1 VSSGL
6 RFKKLSAAQLLRLA
20 FIAGAVA
27 TAVLLIGALFDR
39 AQFFRSYLFA
49 FSFWLAIPLGS
60 LAILMLQY
68 LTGGEWGWIIRRS
81 LEAAAR
87 TLPLIALL
95 FIPILIGLSALYPWA
110 QAEHLAGDSALQHKA
125 SYLNL
130 PFFVARAV
138 FYLGVWAALGF
149 FLNRWSHELDD
160 APGHADPRLRRLS
173 AAGLLLYFITM
184 TFAAIDWFMSIEP
197 DWYSTIYGVLWI
209 VNQGLTALAFAI
221 IALALS
227 EHRPLL
233 ASYLR
238 PNHFHDLGN
247 LLLAFVMLWA
257 YMAFSQY
264 LIIWSGNLAEEIPWY
279 IKRTAGGW
287 RWIPPLLIVG
297 HFFLPFLL
305 LLQRGVKQ
313 KSTTLAWVAGG
324 ILVMRILDNYWLLM
338 PGFAHAPA
346 RVHWLDAVAIVGIG
360 GLWCGTFLWQREK
373 RPLLPMIAPKTV
385 ENRAVHA

>member
-1 VSSGL
+1 VSNGSRL
-6 RFKKLSAAQLLRLA
+6 EKLSAAQLLRFA
-20 FIAGAVA
+20 FATGAVA
-27 TAVLLIGALFDR
+27 MALLLIGALFDR

-95 FIPILIGLSALYPWA
+95 FVPVLIGLPALYPWA
-110 QAEHLAGDSALQHKA
+110 QAEHVAGDAVLQHKA
-125 SYLNL
+125 GYLNV
-130 PFFVARAV
+130 PFFVARAL
-138 FYLGVWAALGF
+138 FYLGAWAALGF
-149 FLNRWSHELDD
+149 FLARWSQQQDD
-160 APGHADPRLRRLS
+160 VSARADQRLRRLS
-173 AAGLLLYFITM
+173 APGLLLYFFTM

-221 IALALS
+221 VALALS
-227 EHRPLL
+227 EQRPPL
-233 ASYLR
+233 AAYLR

-257 YMAFSQY
+257 YVAFSQY

-287 RWIPPLLIVG
+287 RWIPPALIVG

-313 KSTTLAWVAGG
+313 KSTKLACVAGA
-324 ILVMRILDNYWLLM
+324 ILVLRILDNYWLLV
-338 PGFAHAPA
+338 PGFGHAA
-346 RVHWLDAVAIVGIG
+346 AKVHWLDVAAIVGIG
-360 GLWCGTFLWQREK
+360 GLWCGAFLWQREK
-373 RPLLPMIAPKTV
+373 RPLLPFVVPEAA
-385 ENRAVHA
+385 ENRAIHA

>member
-1 VSSGL
+1 MSNGL
-6 RFKKLSAAQLLRLA
+6 RPEKFSAAQLLRIA
-20 FIAGAVA
+20 FVTGAVA
-27 TAVLLIGALFDR
+27 MAALLIGALFDR
-39 AQFFRSYLFA
+39 PQFFRSYLFA

-95 FIPILIGLSALYPWA
+95 FVPVLIGLPALYPWA

-125 SYLNL
+125 SYLNV
-130 PFFVARAV
+130 PFFVARAL
-138 FYLGVWAALGF
+138 FYLGAWATVGF
-149 FLNRWSHELDD
+149 FLDRWSRQQDD
-160 APGHADPRLRRLS
+160 APARADQRLRRLS
-173 AAGLLLYFITM
+173 APGLLLYFFTM

-221 IALALS
+221 VALALS
-227 EHRPLL
+227 EDRPPL
-233 ASYLR
+233 ATYLR

-287 RWIPPLLIVG
+287 RWIPPVLIVC
-297 HFFLPFLL
+297 HFFLPFLF
-305 LLQRGVKQ
+305 LLQRSVKQ
-313 KSTTLAWVAGG
+313 KSTRLAWVAGA
-324 ILVMRILDNYWLLM
+324 ILAMRILDNYWLVV
-338 PGFAHAPA
+338 PGFGPAAA
-346 RVHWLDAVAIVGIG
+346 RVHWLDAAAIVGIG
-360 GLWCGTFLWQREK
+360 GLWCGAFLWQREK
-373 RPLLPMIAPKTV
+373 RPLLPFMASETA

>member
-1 VSSGL
+1 VSNV
-6 RFKKLSAAQLLRLA
+6 RREKLSAAQLLRV
-20 FIAGAVA
+20 FFVAGAIA
-27 TAVLLIGALFDR
+27 IALLLIGALFDR

-87 TLPLIALL
+87 TLPLIGLL
-95 FIPILIGLSALYPWA
+95 FVPVLIGVPALYPWA
-110 QAEHLAGDSALQHKA
+110 QAEHLAGDAVLQHKA
-125 SYLNL
+125 GYLNV
-130 PFFVARAV
+130 PFFVARAL
-138 FYLGVWAALGF
+138 FYLGAWAALGF
-149 FLNRWSHELDD
+149 FLNRWSHQQDD
-160 APGHADPRLRRLS
+160 ALGHADPRLRRLS

-221 IALALS
+221 VALALS
-227 EHRPLL
+227 ERRPPLVT
-233 ASYLR
+233 YLR

-264 LIIWSGNLAEEIPWY
+264 VIIWSGNLAEEIPWY

-287 RWIPPLLIVG
+287 RWIPPVLIVG
-297 HFFLPFLL
+297 HFFLPFLF

-313 KSTTLAWVAGG
+313 KSTRLAWVAGA
-324 ILVMRILDNYWLLM
+324 ILVMRILDNYWLVV
-338 PGFAHAPA
+338 PGFGHTAAKA
-346 RVHWLDAVAIVGIG
+346 HWLDVAAIVGVG
-360 GLWCGTFLWQREK
+360 GLWCGAFLWQREK
-373 RPLLPMIAPKTV
+373 RPLLPFMVPETA
-385 ENRAVHA
+385 ENRAIHA